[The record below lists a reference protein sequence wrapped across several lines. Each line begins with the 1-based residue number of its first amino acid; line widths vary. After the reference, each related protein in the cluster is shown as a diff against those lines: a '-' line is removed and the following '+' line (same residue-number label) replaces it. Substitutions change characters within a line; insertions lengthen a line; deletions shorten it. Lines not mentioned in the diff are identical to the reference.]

1 MSTESI
7 MLRLRRANP
16 VPSLLTQAPAG
27 DDKELFARIIAEPAD
42 SRLAGRVRRVEHRR
56 RALVL
61 AFVLAM
67 AALLAS
73 TAFAI
78 SQGWIGGDVVRP
90 PVTEQEYLD
99 AQKELTLPAGVT
111 WPEFH
116 IREQNSVTGRGAGGG
131 HAVLVAMNAWECYWV
146 DAIKAGDAAAGQKAH
161 DELDNLLANNVLEA
175 PAGASENWM
184 PTPLPTHPFVA
195 FAHDGG
201 LQWIKNTYKQAAA
214 GNPSNLISSCKANA
228 PG

>member
-16 VPSLLTQAPAG
+16 VPHLLTQAPAG
-27 DDKELFARIIAEPAD
+27 DSNELFARITAEPAD
-42 SRLAGRVRRVEHRR
+42 SSLAGRVRRVEHRR
-56 RALVL
+56 RVLVL
-61 AFVLAM
+61 AFALVV

-78 SQGWIGGDVVRP
+78 TQWWIGGDVVPP

-99 AQKELTLPAGVT
+99 AQNELTLPPGVA

-146 DAIKAGDAAAGQKAH
+146 DAIKRSDESAGQRAH
-161 DELDNLLANNVLEA
+161 DELNKLLANNVIEA
-175 PAGASENWM
+175 PAGASENWA
-184 PTPLPTHPFVA
+184 PTPLPTRPTVA

-201 LQWIKNTYKQAAA
+201 LDWIKNTYRQAAA